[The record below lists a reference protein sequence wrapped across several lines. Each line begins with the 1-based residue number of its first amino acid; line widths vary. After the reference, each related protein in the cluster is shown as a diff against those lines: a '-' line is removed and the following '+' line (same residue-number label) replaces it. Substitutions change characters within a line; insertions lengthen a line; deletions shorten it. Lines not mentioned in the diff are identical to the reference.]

1 MAPCAKGLTPA
12 QDERQTGTSAV
23 FPSYLRARAHP
34 WRCLYGLIHRQGV
47 AGFAQKRGNTMRMW
61 LLLILLVCVS
71 GALYLGFG
79 SHEYSERSSE
89 IVSQLEN
96 L

>member
-1 MAPCAKGLTPA
+1 
-12 QDERQTGTSAV
+12 
-23 FPSYLRARAHP
+23 
-34 WRCLYGLIHRQGV
+34 
-47 AGFAQKRGNTMRMW
+47 MRMW